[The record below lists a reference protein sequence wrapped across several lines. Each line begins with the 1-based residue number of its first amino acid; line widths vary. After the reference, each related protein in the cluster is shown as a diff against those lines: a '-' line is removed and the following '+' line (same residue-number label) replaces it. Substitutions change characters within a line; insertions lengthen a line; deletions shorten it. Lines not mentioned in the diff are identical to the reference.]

1 MMNVLRFL
9 VPVLLIGT
17 AFSVQA
23 QSPDFFAQIR
33 VIGTNAKPYLLEKM
47 LNSRAEIKQSD
58 TCITMNYGR
67 FVTFPEYIDTFSLRV
82 CRAAAEIRIDRNNT
96 PRHRLP
102 ITAKAE
108 GLLFG
113 RKVNVFFKEVF
124 DSLNKVRYLVWEEE
138 GKPSNSVVFRD
149 QIPVPIYESQGIEQR
164 RALEGEVFEKLIQPG
179 ALDSVSLCSA
189 EKLRNNDRIQFLIE
203 TRKTPAD
210 AWSPAFVLDH
220 QLHRRD
226 TLDGYP
232 RLHLSNR
239 MTNLANGTI
248 ENRDTVTMQIMPE
261 GIFLGNFIGMPYSA
275 FKPMLKVSD
284 PKDERWV
291 YYMFPMEELYDPI
304 VEASYRSQSTIGNRK
319 FECLS
324 YWNSTFPG
332 PFTWIHD
339 FPLPWRNTELIRQVP
354 IFMQLNAETFGT
366 PYTMP
371 ENTAETQLQLFN
383 ETAKGIDMQFIHKGK
398 KKLRL
403 QFEITNAAL
412 EVQPLSQKEFSIKPG
427 ETSINLPFS
436 NKNAEQYYLLK
447 VFIVE
452 GKNQFTLLQEMPF
465 VSKKNP

>member
-1 MMNVLRFL
+1 MNVLRFL
-9 VPVLLIGT
+9 MPVFLLASSFAARSQAP
-17 AFSVQA
+17 AFY
-23 QSPDFFAQIR
+23 AQIR
-33 VIGTNAKPYLLEKM
+33 VIGTNAKPYLIEKM
-47 LNSRAEIKQSD
+47 LSSRSEIKQND
-58 TCITMNYGR
+58 TCTTIHYGR
-67 FVTFPEYIDTFSLRV
+67 FVTFPEYIDTVSQRV
-82 CRAAAEIRIDRNNT
+82 CRSASEIRIDRNNT

-102 ITAKAE
+102 RAAKGE

-138 GKPSNSVVFRD
+138 GKSSNSVVFRD
-149 QIPVPIYESQGIEQR
+149 QIPMPIYEAQGIEQR
-164 RALEGEVFEKLIQPG
+164 RALEGEVFEKINQPG

-203 TRKTPAD
+203 TRKTTAEP
-210 AWSPAFVLDH
+210 WTPAFVLDH
-220 QLHRRD
+220 FLHRRD

-239 MTNLANGTI
+239 MTNLANGTV
-248 ENRDTVTMQIMPE
+248 ENRDTVTMQLMPE
-261 GIFLGNFIGMPYSA
+261 GIFLGNFIGMPFSA
-275 FKPMLKVSD
+275 YKPMLKISD
-284 PKDERWV
+284 PKDDRWV
-291 YYMFPMEELYDPI
+291 YFMFPMEELYDPI
-304 VEASYRSQSTIGNRK
+304 VEASYRSQSTIGNRQ

-332 PFTWIHD
+332 PYTWIHD

-354 IFMQLNAETFGT
+354 VFMQLNGEQVGS
-366 PYTMP
+366 PYAIP
-371 ENTAETQLQLFN
+371 ENAAETQLKLFN
-383 ETAKGIDMQFIHKGK
+383 ETANGIHLNFIHKGK
-398 KKLRL
+398 KKLKL

-427 ETSINLPFS
+427 ETSIQLPFS
-436 NKNAEQYYLLK
+436 NKIAEQYYLLK

-452 GKNQFTLLQEMPF
+452 GKNQFTQLQEMPF